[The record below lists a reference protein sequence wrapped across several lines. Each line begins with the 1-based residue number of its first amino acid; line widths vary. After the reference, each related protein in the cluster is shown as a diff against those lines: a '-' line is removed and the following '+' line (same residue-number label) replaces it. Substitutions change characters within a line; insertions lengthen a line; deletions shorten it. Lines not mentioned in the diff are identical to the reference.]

1 MIRIGI
7 LGDIGSGKTHIA
19 KKFGFPIF
27 DADLEVSKLYE
38 KDKKTYHS
46 LKKILPK
53 YFHVFPIDK
62 KEVSYAILDNKNNLN
77 KIVKIIHVK
86 IREKLKIFL
95 KKNKNKKAIV
105 LDIPLLLENKINNR
119 KDILVY
125 IESKR
130 SDILK
135 RLKKRKKFNQKLVN
149 KFRNIQLPL
158 DYKKKKSQFVIKN
171 DFTERT
177 AAKYVKN
184 ILNQILK

>member
-1 MIRIGI
+1 M
-7 LGDIGSGKTHIA
+7 
-19 KKFGFPIF
+19 
-27 DADLEVSKLYE
+27 
-38 KDKKTYHS
+38 
-46 LKKILPK
+46 
-53 YFHVFPIDK
+53 
-62 KEVSYAILDNKNNLN
+62 
-77 KIVKIIHVK
+77 
-86 IREKLKIFL
+86 
-95 KKNKNKKAIV
+95 
-105 LDIPLLLENKINNR
+105 LENKINNR

-135 RLKKRKKFNQKLVN
+135 RLKKRKKFNQKLLN
-149 KFRNIQLPL
+149 KFKNIQLPL